1 MAAVDV
7 AAGAAAGIQS
17 PKLNHRK
24 SRSVEDWLTAEDWQV
39 MFVNWDIFLPIN
51 QALIPM

>member
-24 SRSVEDWLTAEDWQV
+24 SRSSRCPDEVGGGLAYS
-39 MFVNWDIFLPIN
+39 
-51 QALIPM
+51 